1 MWRRIGALALST
13 LLLVLVAD
21 VVEASPKTAVID
33 VQGMVCS
40 G

>member
-1 MWRRIGALALST
+1 MRRAIETSALILFLIAVVADAALA
-13 LLLVLVAD
+13 
-21 VVEASPKTAVID
+21 ASKTAVID